1 MGDTTR
7 VVEELYRTAIPR
19 LCAYG
24 FLLTGSESE
33 GEEVVQAAIV
43 KTFGRHRRLEDAA
56 SAEAYVRAAMRTL
69 VIDAGRR
76 ATRWRRVMPSQV
88 SLGAV
93 RLEDDVVGEDEV
105 ARALRELPPRVR
117 VAVALRYSDD
127 LTTAEVAARMGVTEG
142 AVKKYLHTA
151 RERLG
156 TWLRPDETDTAGVAV
171 RVAKGRT
178 R

>member
-1 MGDTTR
+1 MGDSTS

-43 KTFGRHRRLEDAA
+43 KTFSRHRRLEDAA

-76 ATRWRRVMPSQV
+76 TTRWRRVMSSQV
-88 SLGAV
+88 TLGDG
-93 RLEDDVVGEDEV
+93 RLEDQVAGEDEV
-105 ARALRELPPRVR
+105 ARALRELLPRVR

-127 LTTAEVAARMGVTEG
+127 LTTAEVAIRMGVTEG
-142 AVKKYLHTA
+142 AVKKYLFTA

-156 TWLRPDETDTAGVAV
+156 AWLQATETDSAGVAV
-171 RVAKGRT
+171 RVAKGRA